1 MQWSCQDSI
10 IIIIFE
16 AGRDKIFLNSNTIFY
31 KNGII
36 LKGSD
41 LLTGSIVNF
50 SSVSP
55 IYRKFLVTSFKRTVS
70 RNGYL
75 FWRSKH
81 FRLYFLCMRW
91 WFSRSF
97 KNFSLPCT
105 VYNFYHFLFASLKS
119 LTNFEM
125 LTETLLRIPFSVIGQ
140 FSPMPT
146 SHWLKRK
153 E

>member
-1 MQWSCQDSI
+1 MLWSCQDSL

-16 AGRDKIFLNSNTIFY
+16 AGRDKIFLNINTIFY
-31 KNGII
+31 QKGII
-36 LKGSD
+36 LKGID

-55 IYRKFLVTSFKRTVS
+55 IYRKFVVTSFKRTVS
-70 RNGYL
+70 RDGYL

-81 FRLYFLCMRW
+81 FSLYFLCMRW

-105 VYNFYHFLFASLKS
+105 IITPFCLLLLNYLLILKCLLKPSSEFLSLWLVNFLQCRPL
-119 LTNFEM
+119 
-125 LTETLLRIPFSVIGQ
+125 IGWRENAQ
-140 FSPMPT
+140 
-146 SHWLKRK
+146 